1 MEVVIPKLNVHT
13 VYASVHDTLVQI
25 SKTAYLY
32 TMAAKCK
39 KSDPLNRI
47 DQAIVNFTEDVHN

>member
-13 VYASVHDTLVQI
+13 VYASVHDILMQI
-25 SKTAYLY
+25 LKTAYQY
-32 TMAAKCK
+32 TMAANCK
-39 KSDPLNRI
+39 NSDPLNRI